1 MAIIGGGYTGLSAA
15 RVLARDGADVTV
27 LEQHTI
33 GWGASSR
40 NGGFVL
46 PGYKPDI
53 EVLARRLGLAEAR
66 RLFELSVEAV
76 GALEAV
82 IAEESI
88 ECDYARCGTVVL
100 AAKPGHMAGLEL
112 SRRFL
117 RGELAHETT
126 LLSATE
132 LGAELGSRRYHGGL
146 LDPLAG
152 SVQPAR
158 LVDGLA
164 RAAERAGARL
174 VERAEVR
181 GAARSAGEWT
191 LTLAGGAPSA
201 RDPCWSP
208 PTATPAPRC
217 RRSGG
222 GSCRWGA
229 T

>member
-53 EVLARRLGLAEAR
+53 EVLARRLGLDEAR

-76 GALEAV
+76 EALEAV

-88 ECDYARCGTVVL
+88 DCDYARCGTVVL

-117 RGELAHETT
+117 HRELAHETT
-126 LLSATE
+126 LLSASE
-132 LGAELGSRRYHGGL
+132 LGAELGSSALPRR
-146 LDPLAG
+146 P
-152 SVQPAR
+152 
-158 LVDGLA
+158 
-164 RAAERAGARL
+164 
-174 VERAEVR
+174 
-181 GAARSAGEWT
+181 ARSAGG
-191 LTLAGGAPSA
+191 LGPAGAAGRRARSRGGAGRRPADRA
-201 RDPCWSP
+201 RGG
-208 PTATPAPRC
+208 PA
-217 RRSGG
+217 
-222 GSCRWGA
+222 GSTIGR
-229 T
+229 